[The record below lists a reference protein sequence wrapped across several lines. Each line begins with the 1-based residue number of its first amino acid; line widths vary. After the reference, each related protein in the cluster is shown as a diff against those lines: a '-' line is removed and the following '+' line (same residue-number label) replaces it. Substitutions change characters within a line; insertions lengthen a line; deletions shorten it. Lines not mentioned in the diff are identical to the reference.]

1 MPLRPLLLGEKCGAY
16 MMDLSWR
23 ARSSTLVPQ
32 RRNSLSSL
40 NLRIEDDTIV
50 ILSRILEHKKAELRH
65 KQSRGYLSELKAK
78 IRDAP
83 EPLGFF
89 VALEA
94 TRTAGSPALI
104 AEIKKASPS
113 LGLLRPEFSDRFDYL
128 GIAKSYHHHGASA
141 LSVLTDKD
149 FFQGSLEYLS
159 EIKQLV
165 PMPTLNKEF
174 MVEEIQFY
182 EARAYGA
189 DAALLIVAAL
199 ERQQLID
206 FYALARGLRLDVL
219 IETHHERELDTVLE
233 RLPEAR
239 LIGIN
244 NRDLKTFM
252 TDLGVT
258 ERLAKRIPADKLIVS
273 ESGIHQR
280 ADVVRLIEAGIHA
293 MLVGE
298 SLIRADDIGG
308 KIRDLRGVRAPT
320 HA

>member
-1 MPLRPLLLGEKCGAY
+1 
-16 MMDLSWR
+16 
-23 ARSSTLVPQ
+23 
-32 RRNSLSSL
+32 
-40 NLRIEDDTIV
+40 V

-83 EPLGFF
+83 GPLGFC

-104 AEIKKASPS
+104 AEVKKASPS

-128 GIAKSYHHHGASA
+128 EIAKAYHDHGASA

-219 IETHHERELDTVLE
+219 IETHHERELDIVLE

-244 NRDLKTFM
+244 NRDLKTFT

-258 ERLAKRIPADKLIVS
+258 VRLAKRIPADKLIVS